1 MNTVEMPIDRPPKIE
16 ILELRST
23 TEMKNCLERLK
34 ADLSRNE
41 KE

>member
-23 TEMKNCLERLK
+23 TEMKNCLERFK